1 MEKSWKG
8 AGGMGAGWE
17 VSYKVIRVRMVAG
30 GILIRE
36 GN

>member
-17 VSYKVIRVRMVAG
+17 VSYKGENGSGR
-30 GILIRE
+30 GIK
-36 GN
+36 GHGM